1 MPSVL
6 IGLGSNLGDRAATLQ
21 QALQHLG
28 ASSGIVVTAQSAW
41 DETAPVG
48 GPSQPAFLNGA
59 ATIETSLSPEALL
72 DRLHEIEQSL
82 GRLRHEH
89 WGPRTVDLDILMYD
103 QLVLDTP
110 RLVLPHPRMAF
121 RRFVV
126 EPAAEIAGDWV
137 HPDLGWTLDRLL
149 AHLRDAVDY
158 IAAPGVG
165 SLSQGELVGALVKSS
180 DLRWI
185 HCPIESQERA
195 KGTVVSAVRTV
206 RGWVE
211 FVTVA
216 KGLVCRRDWLEP
228 ERPAISDFW
237 FEQLCLACSYLLDS
251 SEDREKFD
259 LACQP
264 FNDEVMPPKLIV
276 QGPRD
281 IDYRTMFQ
289 GPVLR
294 LADADVESQRR
305 EVAAAIEGM
314 RRR

>member
-6 IGLGSNLGDRAATLQ
+6 IGLGSNLGDRAATLER
-21 QALQHLG
+21 ALQQLG
-28 ASSGIVVTAQSAW
+28 ASSEIVVTRHSAW
-41 DETAPVG
+41 HETAPVG

-59 ATIETSLSPEALL
+59 ATIETSLAPDALL
-72 DRLHEIEQSL
+72 DRLHGIEQSL

-89 WGPRTVDLDILMYD
+89 WGPRTLDLDMLLYD

-126 EPAAEIAGDWV
+126 EPAAEIVGDWV
-137 HPDLGWTLDRLL
+137 HPDIGWTLGRLL

-158 IAAPGVG
+158 IIAPGFG
-165 SLSQGELVGALVKSS
+165 SLSQVPMIESLVKSN

-185 HCPIESQERA
+185 HRPNFMEERRRA
-195 KGTVVSAVRTV
+195 RVVSPVRSAQAA
-206 RGWVE
+206 VE
-211 FVTVA
+211 FLNVVKT
-216 KGLVCRRDWLEP
+216 LVSREDWPEP

-237 FEQLCLACSYLLDS
+237 FEQMRLLHRHSLDPPD
-251 SEDREKFD
+251 EREKFD
-259 LACQP
+259 LACQQ

-281 IDYRTMFQ
+281 GDYRTMFQ